1 MKRSQPDL
9 IELEQALDIVLE
21 SAAALEVERVPL
33 RGSLG
38 RYLAVDVDS
47 AEPVPSLDNSAM
59 DGWAVR
65 AEDTRG
71 ARPGAPVSL
80 TVVGESRAGRPAEL
94 SLGAGEAIGISTG
107 AAIPAGADAVVR
119 IEQTRSENSRSD
131 GSRVEVQAEVEAGCD
146 IRRAGEDIEP
156 GGRRARGRHQNRAG
170 GARRPGV
177 GRCSRGLLPPPS
189 SRLRHDQRR

>member
-9 IELEQALDIVLE
+9 IELERALDIVLE

-131 GSRVEVQAEVEAGCD
+131 GSRVDPGGGRGRLRHPAC
-146 IRRAGEDIEP
+146 RRGHRTR
-156 GGRRARGRHQNRAG
+156 GRRARGRHQNRAG